1 MSLLLN
7 LALKNTSQYAIARPT
22 KSTVTNVLPLNLV
35 LLVLEFVKKIRS
47 ALLFITP
54 FVTVRLTKS
63 LATNV
68 KLNKLELMSVNAR
81 KLKLSLSVLKK
92 EEMFATVKLSNATLV
107 NVMLREEGLLACLN
121 VLRNLTSL
129 SFLINSDLLNRI
141 DVLPI
146 IRLSG
151 RDALV

>member
-7 LALKNTSQYAIARPT
+7 LALKNTSQSAIARPT
-22 KSTVTNVLPLNLV
+22 KSTAINVSPLNLV
-35 LLVLEFVKKIRS
+35 LLALEFVKKIRS
-47 ALLFITP
+47 ALLFTTP
-54 FVTVRLTKS
+54 SVTARLTKS

-68 KLNKLELMSVNAR
+68 RLNKLELMSVNAR

-92 EEMFATVKLSNATLV
+92 EEMFATVKLSNATPV
-107 NVMLREEGLLACLN
+107 NVMLREEVLHACLN

-146 IRLSG
+146 TRLSG
-151 RDALV
+151 RDALG

>member
-7 LALKNTSQYAIARPT
+7 LALKNTSQSAIVRPT
-22 KSTVTNVLPLNLV
+22 KSTAINVSPLNLV
-35 LLVLEFVKKIRS
+35 LLALEFVKKIRS
-47 ALLFITP
+47 ALLFTTP
-54 FVTVRLTKS
+54 SVTARLTKS

-107 NVMLREEGLLACLN
+107 NVMLREEVLHACLN

-129 SFLINSDLLNRI
+129 
-141 DVLPI
+141 
-146 IRLSG
+146 
-151 RDALV
+151 